1 MTLMRNFSFFE
12 SFSEYFVYLCARK
25 HDTLLYM
32 IDTSVFQ
39 DKLAAYYTI
48 MEHMQDN
55 SMPAQK
61 YSFAAGPP
69 PSAVVDYQG
78 TSEFAECARGMP
90 LNDFMAVMDEL
101 MSTLQILNPKLY
113 NSVIRRVSE

>member
-1 MTLMRNFSFFE
+1 
-12 SFSEYFVYLCARK
+12 
-25 HDTLLYM
+25 M
-32 IDTSVFQ
+32 ITIKDLQEAIAECKGERDPNANTCI
-39 DKLAAYYTI
+39 KLAAYYTI

-55 SMPAQK
+55 STPAQK

>member
-1 MTLMRNFSFFE
+1 
-12 SFSEYFVYLCARK
+12 
-25 HDTLLYM
+25 M
-32 IDTSVFQ
+32 ITIKDLQEAIAECKGERDPNANTCI
-39 DKLAAYYTI
+39 KLAAYYTI

>member
-1 MTLMRNFSFFE
+1 VITIKDLQEAIAECKGERDPNANT
-12 SFSEYFVYLCARK
+12 C
-25 HDTLLYM
+25 
-32 IDTSVFQ
+32 I
-39 DKLAAYYTI
+39 KLAAYYTI

-69 PSAVVDYQG
+69 PSTVVDYQG

>member
-1 MTLMRNFSFFE
+1 
-12 SFSEYFVYLCARK
+12 
-25 HDTLLYM
+25 M
-32 IDTSVFQ
+32 ITISDLQEAIAECKGERDPNANTCI
-39 DKLAAYYTI
+39 KLAAYYII

>member
-1 MTLMRNFSFFE
+1 
-12 SFSEYFVYLCARK
+12 
-25 HDTLLYM
+25 M
-32 IDTSVFQ
+32 ITIKDLQEAIAECKGERDPNANTCI
-39 DKLAAYYTI
+39 KLAAYYTI

-55 SMPAQK
+55 SMSAQK